1 MKVLTP
7 DVIDLNDIPQ
17 SVDLFLAGGITNCPD
32 WQADAI
38 KMLDDGSD
46 IVVANPR
53 RDRLL
58 DHEGEDAAYQ
68 IRWEYEFLRR
78 ARMILFWFPKESV
91 CPITLFELGKEIGR
105 GSCLL
110 VGAHPEYVRRFDVVT
125 QMNCYDPGVVVYRE
139 LSDVVSASW
148 RALKSLE

>member
-1 MKVLTP
+1 MLTP
-7 DVIDLNDIPQ
+7 DYIDLGDVPS

-38 KMLDDGSD
+38 EMLEDGSD

-68 IRWEYEFLRR
+68 IRWEYDFFEAGANNF
-78 ARMILFWFPKESV
+78 ILVSKRI
-91 CPITLFELGKEIGR
+91 C
-105 GSCLL
+105 
-110 VGAHPEYVRRFDVVT
+110 
-125 QMNCYDPGVVVYRE
+125 
-139 LSDVVSASW
+139 LSDYIV
-148 RALKSLE
+148 

>member
-7 DVIDLNDIPQ
+7 DVMDLNDVPQ

-32 WQADAI
+32 WQVDAI
-38 KMLDDGSD
+38 EMLDDGSD

-58 DHEGEDAAYQ
+58 DYEGEDAAYQ

-91 CPITLFELGKEIGR
+91 CPITLFELGKE
-105 GSCLL
+105 SCNADELL
-110 VGAHPEYVRRFDVVT
+110 
-125 QMNCYDPGVVVYRE
+125 
-139 LSDVVSASW
+139 
-148 RALKSLE
+148 